1 MNQRLYFLL
10 PDREHAFSVITELR
24 ERGVASRQIH
34 ALAGKGL
41 SAEGLPDSSPH
52 QRADLAGR
60 IEYWGWHLNLTL
72 FFAAALVLVTMVLL
86 QAGLW
91 LLLPLGIMIA
101 SFVLG
106 ARFTSVPNVH
116 LDAFRD
122 ALRHGEIL
130 LMVDTP
136 QDRVNEVEHGVQR
149 HHPEAVAAGSSWNMP
164 VFGT

>member
-1 MNQRLYFLL
+1 M
-10 PDREHAFSVITELR
+10 I
-24 ERGVASRQIH
+24 
-34 ALAGKGL
+34 
-41 SAEGLPDSSPH
+41 
-52 QRADLAGR
+52 
-60 IEYWGWHLNLTL
+60 
-72 FFAAALVLVTMVLL
+72 LL

-106 ARFTSVPNVH
+106 VRFTSVPNVH

-122 ALRHGEIL
+122 SLRHGEIL

-149 HHPEAVAAGSSWNMP
+149 HHPEAAAAGSSWNMP